1 MLAPEYDQPKSRGTM
16 LRWAKEAGLTD
27 IHIQVGGNGLELR
40 ARKPAVADVA
50 PMPSNKTG
58 RTEIT
63 AALQGWAAAGVA
75 LAIAFT
81 QA

>member
-1 MLAPEYDQPKSRGTM
+1 M

-40 ARKPAVADVA
+40 ARKPAVADVV
-50 PMPSNKTG
+50 PLPRKSEG
-58 RTEIT
+58 RAEIT

-81 QA
+81 HA